1 LLGTPP
7 VCDCSQKRQSGMWE
21 ANPSCK
27 DSPESCDSL
36 CCGTGYVWHRSC
48 TISACMRKRGVLKES
63 LLLVSNDRQLRHQL
77 LNCLVKSGLATS
89 ALSTVRNGQACCAAL
104 ARMRPRLLI
113 VDDGIGELD
122 TRKLISTVHQRFAEV
137 LVVYLATQHAPEL
150 ERAVRQLGVLYYTEK
165 PPDSDVLHRLISAAF
180 APVQTQSQP
189 TLCS

>member
-1 LLGTPP
+1 MLGTPT
-7 VCDCSQKRQSGMWE
+7 VYGCSQRRQSGMSE

-36 CCGTGYVWHRSC
+36 YCGTGDVWHRSC
-48 TISACMRKRGVLKES
+48 TISAGMRKRGVLKES

-77 LNCLVKSGLATS
+77 LSCLAKSGLATS
-89 ALSTVRNGQACCAAL
+89 ALNTVRNGPACCAAL

-122 TRKLISTVHQRFAEV
+122 TRKLITTVHQRFAEV

-150 ERAVRQLGVLYYTEK
+150 ERTVRQLGVLYYTEK
-165 PPDSDVLHRLISAAF
+165 PPDSDVLQRLIGAVF